1 MGIKEPCPDFASV
14 AETAWEK
21 ARRRTEIIRK
31 LVENPRRTKTDVREA
46 VGSLGCS
53 VARAYKLMAR
63 YMDDRKRHRGY
74 PTWRLPP
81 SAVYRISSL
90 TESIKGG
97 RHLECGHLPAKAK
110 YRDGVSRFVSSPVY

>member
-63 YMDDRKRHRGY
+63 YVDD
-74 PTWRLPP
+74 PT
-81 SAVYRISSL
+81 
-90 TESIKGG
+90 
-97 RHLECGHLPAKAK
+97 
-110 YRDGVSRFVSSPVY
+110 VSSQLPRRPGPDRGRSHLDAERDTLIDQVIESMYLSHQRP